1 MPYIANSDRDRQA
14 MLDRI
19 GVARFEDLLSGIPA
33 GNRIHED
40 LAVSPALSESELVRH
55 VHELA
60 AANLVPAPQ
69 DCYLGGGAYISHIP
83 ETVKTLA
90 TRSEFITAYTPYQAE
105 VSQGTLQV
113 IYEFQSMICRLTGMQ
128 IANASMYDGA
138 SALAEALR
146 MARSLREDQPAR
158 TRILL
163 SDGLFRKH
171 FQVARTYGAPWP
183 HELERLPLENGRL
196 NPNTLSHELDET
208 VCAVVIQ
215 SPNALGSIEDL
226 NELTARCHAAG
237 ALVIHVFD
245 PLAQALF
252 TSSGEADVDIAVGEG
267 QSISQ
272 PPQYGGPN
280 LGLFASRAEWVR
292 QMPGRLI
299 GSTEDNQGRRGYV
312 LTFQTREQ
320 HIRRAKATSNIC
332 TNQALVATFA
342 TIYLSLLGGTGLREL
357 ALGLHTRAC
366 WLADRLERIPG
377 IELLSARPFFREFAV
392 RVPGRDRVLD
402 ELKRQGVL
410 AGLALDA
417 QRGTEALLVAVNEYQ
432 HHDDLEKFARLI
444 ERALGGER

>member
-1 MPYIANSDRDRQA
+1 MPYIANSDHDRQL

-19 GVARFEDLLSGIPA
+19 GVARFEDLLAGIPA
-33 GNRIHED
+33 TNRIHED
-40 LAVSPALSESELVRH
+40 LPVSPALSESALVRH
-55 VHELA
+55 VKELA

-69 DCYLGGGAYISHIP
+69 DCFLGGGAYITYIP
-83 ETVKTLA
+83 ETVRSLA

-128 IANASMYDGA
+128 IANASLYDGG

-146 MARSLREDQPAR
+146 MARAIREDQPGR
-158 TRILL
+158 TRMLL

-196 NPNTLSHELDET
+196 NPLTLDHELDET

-215 SPNALGSIEDL
+215 SPNALGSLEDL
-226 NELTARCHAAG
+226 QELTARCHAAG

-299 GSTEDNQGRRGYV
+299 GSTEDGQGRRGYV

-342 TIYLSLLGGTGLREL
+342 TIYLACWG
-357 ALGLHTRAC
+357 AAACANWPRAC
-366 WLADRLERIPG
+366 TPG
-377 IELLSARPFFREFAV
+377 PAGSPSGWSAF
-392 RVPGRDRVLD
+392 PGWSC
-402 ELKRQGVL
+402 
-410 AGLALDA
+410 
-417 QRGTEALLVAVNEYQ
+417 
-432 HHDDLEKFARLI
+432 
-444 ERALGGER
+444 